1 MTRGLRLDQITLEAA
16 LLGLEQKR
24 NDIDAKI
31 GELRAW
37 LGENAE
43 MGAVSIRQKSK
54 RGPMSVAAR
63 KRIAAAQR
71 KRWAA
76 YRAAKK
82 H

>member
-1 MTRGLRLDQITLEAA
+1 M
-16 LLGLEQKR
+16 EQKR

-31 GELRAW
+31 DELRAW

-43 MGAVSIRQKSK
+43 VGAASTRRKLK
-54 RGPMSVAAR
+54 RGPMSAAAR

-76 YRAAKK
+76 YRSAKK